1 MYDNTID
8 RDYVKSELEYRLD
21 RIRNEFAGRRRR
33 RQLRRGET
41 GDAGQTGW
49 TTVR

>member
-1 MYDNTID
+1 MYDNTSH

-21 RIRNEFAGRRRR
+21 RIRDEFAGRRRR
-33 RQLRRGET
+33 KQLRRSDSGE
-41 GDAGQTGW
+41 GGW

>member
-1 MYDNTID
+1 MYDNTIH

-21 RIRNEFAGRRRR
+21 RIRDEFAGRRRR
-33 RQLRRGET
+33 KQLRRG
-41 GDAGQTGW
+41 DAGEAGW

>member
-1 MYDNTID
+1 MYDNTIH

-21 RIRNEFAGRRRR
+21 RIRDEFTGRRRR
-33 RQLRRGET
+33 KQLRRRDDGE
-41 GDAGQTGW
+41 AGW

>member
-1 MYDNTID
+1 MYDNTIH

-21 RIRNEFAGRRRR
+21 RIRDEFTGRRRR
-33 RQLRRGET
+33 KQLRRVES
-41 GDAGQTGW
+41 GDTGW

>member
-1 MYDNTID
+1 MYDNTIH

-21 RIRNEFAGRRRR
+21 RIRDEFAGRRRR
-33 RQLRRGET
+33 KQLRRGGG
-41 GDAGQTGW
+41 GDAGW

>member
-1 MYDNTID
+1 MYDNTIH

-21 RIRNEFAGRRRR
+21 RIRDEFAGRRRR
-33 RQLRRGET
+33 KLLRRGGSGE
-41 GDAGQTGW
+41 AGW